1 MYTAVYNSGIPEI
14 TRKSVNRASRSAFL
28 AVALHVILPAALLM
42 VAPLASAADWNIA
55 EQQLAKKI
63 VAVTGPGAVALTFE
77 NRSSLGRRD
86 SDAVQNGIRGALEQ
100 LGLRFVKAEQAAAT
114 VTISLSENPT
124 SSVWVAQ
131 IHQGAN
137 DSAVVMVSVPRSGR
151 SAVARDTMPIS
162 LRKTLL
168 WAQEDP
174 FLDLAILDDSGTP
187 THIAVLNPESVVIYR
202 NQSGKWQQE
211 QTAEIAHAR
220 PWPRDLRGR
229 LIPGKDHLLDVY
241 LPGVSCRSGA
251 TGSPLTLNCRETDD
265 PWPMAFA
272 SNTAVFPS
280 AGSVDGPSAGT
291 SIESAFF
298 ASSRNF
304 FTGVLTPAV
313 GKFSTVPKFYS
324 AAFVPRDKYTL
335 WLFAGTD
342 GKVHMIDGMNDQTSK
357 LEWGSDIASVK
368 TACGAGWQVLATT
381 TSVQAQDSVRAYE
394 FPDRD
399 PVAVSAPV
407 DLPGAI
413 SAMWAESR
421 GDTATA
427 IVRNRETGSYE
438 AYRLDLACSQ

>member
-1 MYTAVYNSGIPEI
+1 MCGAVYNSGIPEI
-14 TRKSVNRASRSAFL
+14 TRKSVNRASRPAFL
-28 AVALHVILPAALLM
+28 AVVLHLILLAALLIG
-42 VAPLASAADWNIA
+42 APIASAADWNIA

-63 VAVTGPGAVALTFE
+63 VALTGPGAVAVTFE

-86 SDAVQNGIRGALEQ
+86 SDAVQNGMHGALEQ
-100 LGLRFVKAEQAAAT
+100 LGIRFVKAEQAAAT

-124 SSVWVAQ
+124 SYVWVAL

-137 DSAVVMVSVPRSGR
+137 DSAVAMVSVPRSGR
-151 SAVARDTMPIS
+151 STVARDTMPIS

-174 FLDLAILDDSGTP
+174 LLDLALLDDSGTP
-187 THIAVLNPESVVIYR
+187 THIAVLNSESVIVYR
-202 NQSGKWQQE
+202 NQGGKWQQE
-211 QTAEIAHAR
+211 QIADIGHTR

-229 LIPGKDHLLDVY
+229 LVPGKDHLLDVY
-241 LPGVSCRSGA
+241 LPGVTCHSGA

-272 SNTAVFPS
+272 LNTAVFPS
-280 AGSVDGPSAGT
+280 AGSIDRPSAGAST
-291 SIESAFF
+291 ESAFF

-304 FTGVLTPAV
+304 FTGVLTPAL

-335 WLFAGTD
+335 WLFASTD
-342 GKVHMIDGMNDQTSK
+342 GKVRMIDGMNDQTSK
-357 LEWGSDIASVK
+357 LEWGSDLASVK

-381 TSVQAQDSVRAYE
+381 AGAQAQDSIRAYE

-407 DLPGAI
+407 DFPGAI
-413 SAMWAESR
+413 SALWTETR
-421 GDTATA
+421 GDAAIA
-427 IVRNRETGSYE
+427 IVKNRETGSYE